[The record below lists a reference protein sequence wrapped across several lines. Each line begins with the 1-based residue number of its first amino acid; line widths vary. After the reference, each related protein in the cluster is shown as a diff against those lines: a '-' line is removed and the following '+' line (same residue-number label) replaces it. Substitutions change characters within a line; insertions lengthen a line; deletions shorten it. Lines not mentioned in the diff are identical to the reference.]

1 MLTPLELTAGQSLLQ
16 NTGLAVNA
24 DLTSAV
30 SDFGNLDLISTF
42 HNTITTGNAVLL
54 SSVMTTLKSLSANTC
69 PALSDSIPSAYTNL
83 STVIATPGLTG
94 VVTIKAAEYLGNG
107 DLTKFVQAF
116 GLLDA
121 HARQVNLFLL
131 SAINA
136 YTYLANTFTNMD
148 NLITGDLT
156 SINLATQAFGSDLAK
171 LGRLINFSNL
181 ENFGSPIALLQQLS
195 QSGKFTP
202 ALTAALLNQ
211 GVPSNIISSPRSGG
225 MEGSLGRL
233 GGQSAAATNTIQKAM
248 YRAMQTI
255 LGDDLAEILKI
266 LGITLPANPRPSIF
280 ARVNNYTDGLNSM
293 ADLLNPVKIFPNSYQ
308 SLTVVT
314 SVGTR
319 PIYTVANTLGTV
331 NDSLKTLLPKY
342 IITAYD
348 RLSTIIPP
356 DLALA
361 NKALQVGFQ
370 QINTI
375 TSVTVDSLSEAF
387 LAIETTKNLPDVIA
401 LTQPILTSTYQYYIN
416 TLAAGRGTG
425 PNGTITTID
434 VIGTPSGIPHTA
446 EITNLT
452 TQLQQLETAGNLT
465 TLTSIYTD
473 MIETIEGDFG
483 DVSVGPIVIPSGPA
497 AGTYY
502 AVAGAAI
509 TEAMNGGAT
518 YTSIVQTSTTG
529 SGNNASITVIRAT
542 GTGLYSI
549 TLASGGSSHS
559 PGDVVTWAGDNFGGT
574 SPANDITIRVDSV
587 NSPAA
592 AIVDFTILGGTGIV
606 DTPPTGPGL
615 IPAALTEI
623 AAIISANAAA
633 VASMNTSS
641 DTIAAALERVRYN
654 QSLSN
659 LVWADLQAND
669 QLSML
674 GFVQSLMSIGSDTTE
689 GGAAQLLEGIADLTI
704 LGGQAVL
711 AALREGR
718 NLFHLGG
725 TGVRTAT
732 QVSGESAEP
741 PPQAVLLGSGYS
753 EAEASAQIH
762 S

>member
-42 HNTITTGNAVLL
+42 HNTITTGNAVLS

-116 GLLDA
+116 NLLDA

-136 YTYLANTFTNMD
+136 NTYLANTFTNMD

-171 LGRLINFSNL
+171 LGSLINFSNL
-181 ENFGSPIALLQQLS
+181 ENFGSPIALLQQLR

-202 ALTAALLNQ
+202 ALTTALLNQ
-211 GVPSNIISSPRSGG
+211 GVPSSIISN
-225 MEGSLGRL
+225 LN
-233 GGQSAAATNTIQKAM
+233 GQSTAVTTNPIQKAM

-266 LGITLPANPRPSIF
+266 LGITLPANPRPSIV

-375 TSVTVDSLSEAF
+375 TSVTVDTLSEAF
-387 LAIETTKNLPDVIA
+387 STIETTRNLPDVIA
-401 LTQPILTSTYQYYIN
+401 LTQPISTSTYQYYIN

-452 TQLQQLETAGNLT
+452 TQLQQLETAGSLT
-465 TLTSIYTD
+465 TLTSIYTV
-473 MIETIEGDFG
+473 MTETIEGDFG

-502 AVAGAAI
+502 AGADPAI
-509 TEAMNGGAT
+509 TAAMTGG
-518 YTSIVQTSTTG
+518 
-529 SGNNASITVIRAT
+529 
-542 GTGLYSI
+542 
-549 TLASGGSSHS
+549 GGF
-559 PGDVVTWAGDNFGGT
+559 P
-574 SPANDITIRVDSV
+574 
-587 NSPAA
+587 
-592 AIVDFTILGGTGIV
+592 L
-606 DTPPTGPGL
+606 PTGPGL

-674 GFVQSLMSIGSDTTE
+674 GFIQGLVSIGSDTTE

-704 LGGQAVL
+704 LGGQAVIG
-711 AALREGR
+711 ALREGR
-718 NLFHLGG
+718 NLDLLSG

-732 QVSGESAEP
+732 QVSEESAEP

-753 EAEASAQIH
+753 EAEASAQVH

>member
-42 HNTITTGNAVLL
+42 HNTITTGNAVLS

-116 GLLDA
+116 NLLDA

-136 YTYLANTFTNMD
+136 NTYLANTFTNMD

-171 LGRLINFSNL
+171 LGSLINFSNL
-181 ENFGSPIALLQQLS
+181 ENFGSPIALLQQLR

-202 ALTAALLNQ
+202 ALTTALLNQ
-211 GVPSNIISSPRSGG
+211 GVPSSIISN
-225 MEGSLGRL
+225 LN
-233 GGQSAAATNTIQKAM
+233 GQSTAVTTNPIQKAM

-375 TSVTVDSLSEAF
+375 TSVTVDTLSEAF
-387 LAIETTKNLPDVIA
+387 STIETTRNLPDVIA
-401 LTQPILTSTYQYYIN
+401 LTQPISTSTYQYYIN

-452 TQLQQLETAGNLT
+452 TQLQQLETAGSLT
-465 TLTSIYTD
+465 TLTSIYTV
-473 MIETIEGDFG
+473 MTEAIEGDFG

-674 GFVQSLMSIGSDTTE
+674 GFIQGLVSIGSDTTE

-704 LGGQAVL
+704 LGGQAVIG
-711 AALREGR
+711 ALREGR
-718 NLFHLGG
+718 NLDLLSG
-725 TGVRTAT
+725 TGVHTAT
-732 QVSGESAEP
+732 QVSEESAEP

-753 EAEASAQIH
+753 EAEASAQVH

>member
-42 HNTITTGNAVLL
+42 HNTITTGNAVLS

-116 GLLDA
+116 NLLDA

-136 YTYLANTFTNMD
+136 NTYLANTFTNMD

-171 LGRLINFSNL
+171 LGSLINFSNL
-181 ENFGSPIALLQQLS
+181 ENFGSPIALLQQLR

-202 ALTAALLNQ
+202 ALTTALLNQ
-211 GVPSNIISSPRSGG
+211 GVPSSIISN
-225 MEGSLGRL
+225 LN
-233 GGQSAAATNTIQKAM
+233 GQSTAVTTNPIQKAM

-375 TSVTVDSLSEAF
+375 TSVTVDTLSEAF
-387 LAIETTKNLPDVIA
+387 STIETTRNLPDVIA
-401 LTQPILTSTYQYYIN
+401 LTQPISTSTYQYYIN

-452 TQLQQLETAGNLT
+452 TQLQQLETAGSLT
-465 TLTSIYTD
+465 TLTSIYTV
-473 MIETIEGDFG
+473 MTETIEGDFG

-704 LGGQAVL
+704 LGGQAVIG
-711 AALREGR
+711 ALREGR
-718 NLFHLGG
+718 NLDLLSG
-725 TGVRTAT
+725 TGVHTAT
-732 QVSGESAEP
+732 QVSEESAEP

-753 EAEASAQIH
+753 EAEASAQVH

>member
-42 HNTITTGNAVLL
+42 HNTITTGNAVLS

-116 GLLDA
+116 NLLDA

-136 YTYLANTFTNMD
+136 NTYLANTFTNMD

-171 LGRLINFSNL
+171 LGSLINFSNL
-181 ENFGSPIALLQQLS
+181 ENFGSPIALLQQLR

-202 ALTAALLNQ
+202 ALTTALLNQ
-211 GVPSNIISSPRSGG
+211 GVPSSIISN
-225 MEGSLGRL
+225 LN
-233 GGQSAAATNTIQKAM
+233 GQSTAVTTNPIQKAM

-375 TSVTVDSLSEAF
+375 TSVTVDTLSEAF
-387 LAIETTKNLPDVIA
+387 STIETTRNLPDVIA
-401 LTQPILTSTYQYYIN
+401 LTQPISTSTYQYYIN

-452 TQLQQLETAGNLT
+452 TQLQQLETAGSLT
-465 TLTSIYTD
+465 TLTSIYTV
-473 MIETIEGDFG
+473 MTEAIEGDFG

-674 GFVQSLMSIGSDTTE
+674 GFIQGLVSIGSDTTE

-704 LGGQAVL
+704 LGGQAVIG
-711 AALREGR
+711 ALREGR
-718 NLFHLGG
+718 NLDLLSG

-732 QVSGESAEP
+732 QVSEESAEP

-753 EAEASAQIH
+753 EAEASAQVH